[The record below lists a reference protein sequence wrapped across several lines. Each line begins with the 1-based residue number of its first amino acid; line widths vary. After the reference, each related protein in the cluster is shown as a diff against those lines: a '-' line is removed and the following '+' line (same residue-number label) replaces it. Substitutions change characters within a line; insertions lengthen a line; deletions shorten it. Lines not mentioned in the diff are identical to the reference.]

1 MKVKKVAIV
10 SLSSGVLGED
20 AVSHERKLGLKRL
33 KDYGLKVEFMP
44 HSLKGIDY
52 IKKHP
57 EKRAEDLLAAFRDD
71 SIDMILCAIGGDD
84 TYRLLPY
91 FFEHDELKEAVKQKS
106 FLGFSDTTK
115 NHFMLNK
122 VGLKTF
128 YGQAFLTDVCELD
141 REMLP
146 YSKSYFEELIS
157 TGTIKEIH
165 PSDVW
170 YEERSDFSRQAVGS
184 PRISHK
190 NTGFELLRGTKQF
203 SGEILGGCIESLYDF
218 FDNSR
223 YEDTVSLTQKYH
235 LFPSLD
241 EWRGKILL
249 LESSEAKSTPE
260 KYRKMVRA
268 LANYGIF
275 DVVNGVWVGQPQDK
289 VYYEEYKDILLE
301 EIKNADLP
309 IVYNLNIGHSTPRC
323 IIPFGIKAEVDM
335 NQQVIKFY

>member
-10 SLSSGVLGED
+10 SLSSDVLGED
-20 AVSHERKLGLKRL
+20 VVAHELAIGLKRL
-33 KDYGLKVEFMP
+33 KIYGLKVEFMP
-44 HSLKGIDY
+44 NSLKGLDY

-57 EKRAEDLLAAFRDD
+57 EKRAEDLLAAFSDD

-91 FFEHDELKEAVKQKS
+91 LFEHDELKEVVRQKI

-115 NHFMLNK
+115 NHLMFNK

-141 REMLP
+141 QEMLP
-146 YSKSYFEELIS
+146 YSKSYFEELIN

-170 YEERSDFSRQAVGS
+170 YEERSDFSKLAVGT
-184 PRISHK
+184 PRVSHP
-190 NTGFELLRGTKQF
+190 NTGFELLRGVKQF
-203 SGEILGGCIESLYDF
+203 TGEILGGCIESLYDF

-275 DVVNGVWVGQPQDK
+275 DVVNGVLVGQPQDK
-289 VYYEEYKDILLE
+289 VYYEEYKNILLE
-301 EIKNADLP
+301 EIKNTDLP
-309 IVYNLNIGHSTPRC
+309 IVYNLNIGHNTPRC

-335 NQQVIKFY
+335 NQQVINFY

>member
-1 MKVKKVAIV
+1 M
-10 SLSSGVLGED
+10 
-20 AVSHERKLGLKRL
+20 
-33 KDYGLKVEFMP
+33 F
-44 HSLKGIDY
+44 
-52 IKKHP
+52 
-57 EKRAEDLLAAFRDD
+57 
-71 SIDMILCAIGGDD
+71 
-84 TYRLLPY
+84 
-91 FFEHDELKEAVKQKS
+91 
-106 FLGFSDTTK
+106 
-115 NHFMLNK
+115 NK

-141 REMLP
+141 QEMLP
-146 YSKSYFEELIS
+146 YSKSYFEELIN

-170 YEERSDFSRQAVGS
+170 YEERSDFSKLAVGT
-184 PRISHK
+184 PRVSHP
-190 NTGFELLRGTKQF
+190 NTGFELLRGVKQF
-203 SGEILGGCIESLYDF
+203 TGEILGGCIESLYDF

-275 DVVNGVWVGQPQDK
+275 DVVNGVLVGQPQDK
-289 VYYEEYKDILLE
+289 VYYEEYKDVLLE
-301 EIKNADLP
+301 EIKNTDLP

-335 NQQVIKFY
+335 NQQVINFY

>member
-1 MKVKKVAIV
+1 
-10 SLSSGVLGED
+10 
-20 AVSHERKLGLKRL
+20 
-33 KDYGLKVEFMP
+33 MP
-44 HSLKGIDY
+44 NSLKGLDY

-57 EKRAEDLLAAFRDD
+57 EKRAEDLLAAFSDD

-91 FFEHDELKEAVKQKS
+91 LFEHDELKEVVRQKI

-115 NHFMLNK
+115 NHLMFNK

-141 REMLP
+141 QEMLP
-146 YSKSYFEELIS
+146 YSKSYFEELIN

-170 YEERSDFSRQAVGS
+170 YEERSDFSKLAVGT
-184 PRISHK
+184 PRVSHP
-190 NTGFELLRGTKQF
+190 NTGFELLRGVKQF
-203 SGEILGGCIESLYDF
+203 TGEILGGCIESLYDF

-275 DVVNGVWVGQPQDK
+275 DVVNGVLVGQPQDK
-289 VYYEEYKDILLE
+289 VYYEEYKDVLLE
-301 EIKNADLP
+301 EIKNTDLP

-335 NQQVIKFY
+335 NQQVINFY

>member
-1 MKVKKVAIV
+1 MKVKKIAIV
-10 SLSSGVLGED
+10 SLSSGILGED
-20 AVSHERKLGLKRL
+20 AVAHERELGLKRL
-33 KDYGLKVEFMP
+33 KDYGLKVEVMP
-44 HSLKGIDY
+44 HSLKGLDY
-52 IKKHP
+52 IKEHP

-91 FFEHDELKEAVKQKS
+91 LFDHDELKKAVKQKI

-146 YSKSYFEELIS
+146 YSKSYFEELIN

-184 PRISHK
+184 PRISHP
-190 NTGFELLRGTKQF
+190 NTGFELLRGEKQF
-203 SGEILGGCIESLYDF
+203 TGEIMGGCIESLYDF

-223 YEDTVSLTQKYH
+223 YEDTVSLTQKYN

-249 LESSEAKSTPE
+249 LESSEAKSTPD
-260 KYRKMVRA
+260 KYRKMVRT

-275 DVVNGVWVGQPQDK
+275 DVVNGVLVGQPQDK
-289 VYYEEYKDILLE
+289 AYYEEYKNILLE
-301 EIKNADLP
+301 EIKNTDLP

-335 NQQVIKFY
+335 NQQVIKF

>member
-1 MKVKKVAIV
+1 
-10 SLSSGVLGED
+10 
-20 AVSHERKLGLKRL
+20 
-33 KDYGLKVEFMP
+33 
-44 HSLKGIDY
+44 
-52 IKKHP
+52 
-57 EKRAEDLLAAFRDD
+57 
-71 SIDMILCAIGGDD
+71 MILCAIGGDD

-91 FFEHDELKEAVKQKS
+91 LFDHDELKKAVSQKI

-146 YSKSYFEELIS
+146 YSKSYFEELIN

-184 PRISHK
+184 PRISHP
-190 NTGFELLRGTKQF
+190 NTGFELLRGEKQF
-203 SGEILGGCIESLYDF
+203 TGEILGGCIESLYDF

-223 YEDTVSLTQKYH
+223 YEDTVSLTQKYN

-249 LESSEAKSTPE
+249 LESSEAKSTPD

-275 DVVNGVWVGQPQDK
+275 DVVNGVLVGQPQDK
-289 VYYEEYKDILLE
+289 AYYEEYKNILLE
-301 EIKNADLP
+301 EIKNTDLP

-323 IIPFGIKAEVDM
+323 IIPFGTQAEVDM
-335 NQQVIKFY
+335 NQQVIKF